1 MGGQTLRGF
10 PEACHAVKTASA
22 QSRHTIAATAFA
34 FVTYLIASLM
44 FFGRMLPGH
53 LTDYYVGRNTDP
65 SNYMWALAWWPYV
78 LRHHVHPF
86 LTRLIDAPFG
96 MNLASAPAPLPLL
109 GIMMTPLTTALGPIA
124 TYNLISLILP
134 PLAALTAF
142 SLCRKLSGSFVA
154 ALLGGFV
161 FGFSPYVIG
170 QLLSHMNLLLIFP
183 IPLAVYLVVCRV
195 RENIGRNLFIGLL
208 TTVLSV
214 QFLLILEPFAMMAFM
229 AVVTLLIA
237 MRVASSEDRG
247 RILRLIPEIAAAY
260 LFTILLMTPYF
271 YFFFA
276 YGFPTRPLWPSIM
289 YSADVLNFIVPT
301 SANAIGN
308 LAPLQKLSANFPG
321 NIFEQGACLGMPLLA
336 IAALWSR
343 RHRGEL
349 MPKLLIATIAASCIL
364 ALGPFLQIGGH
375 PALPMPWLLVE
386 KLPLIKGALP
396 IRLVMYAFFALAVI
410 FTMWFCDPRTGST
423 EKVIGTIATLIMLM
437 PNPSASFW
445 ASRVP
450 LPQFFRDGTSHRLLS
465 SDDLVLPL
473 PFGQKGM
480 ATLWQASSGMNFRL
494 VSGLNGL
501 QPIEIR
507 RWPVANVFF
516 GSFDLPEPE
525 LQLKAFIANLGITA
539 IVVDAS
545 DARAPQWR
553 QLLSSLEITPNEI
566 GGVLLY
572 RINLDALHP
581 YRAMKAIDLEQRAD
595 RARFEALVSAAN
607 RYFASGGDAATL
619 SIPALEAA
627 GLFPAGWNFDPAPNT
642 YRDLWSG
649 QIEGKVGLGIVGSE
663 SSLRP
668 IINSF
673 GGDGEKIYFP
683 YPRLWSS
690 EGERYS
696 FIRDLFAPQIWG
708 STSGESLQMMLLEF
722 DPSHLRMLAART
734 ASQPSLSLAAAPR
747 EGAR

>member
-1 MGGQTLRGF
+1 M
-10 PEACHAVKTASA
+10 KTASA

-396 IRLVMYAFFALAVI
+396 IRLVMYAFLALAVI

-450 LPQFFRDGTSHRLLS
+450 LPAILS
-465 SDDLVLPL
+465 RWNL
-473 PFGQKGM
+473 
-480 ATLWQASSGMNFRL
+480 ASSTEQRRPCSTVALRPEGNGDVVAGLQRHELPTRVRTERFAADRDPTLASSERVLRL
-494 VSGLNGL
+494 V
-501 QPIEIR
+501 R
-507 RWPVANVFF
+507 F
-516 GSFDLPEPE
+516 
-525 LQLKAFIANLGITA
+525 
-539 IVVDAS
+539 
-545 DARAPQWR
+545 ARAGASAQ
-553 QLLSSLEITPNEI
+553 
-566 GGVLLY
+566 GVH
-572 RINLDALHP
+572 RESRNHGD
-581 YRAMKAIDLEQRAD
+581 RRRCER
-595 RARFEALVSAAN
+595 RARAAM
-607 RYFASGGDAATL
+607 AAVA
-619 SIPALEAA
+619 IQPR
-627 GLFPAGWNFDPAPNT
+627 N
-642 YRDLWSG
+642 Y
-649 QIEGKVGLGIVGSE
+649 SE
-663 SSLRP
+663 
-668 IINSF
+668 
-673 GGDGEKIYFP
+673 
-683 YPRLWSS
+683 
-690 EGERYS
+690 
-696 FIRDLFAPQIWG
+696 
-708 STSGESLQMMLLEF
+708 
-722 DPSHLRMLAART
+722 
-734 ASQPSLSLAAAPR
+734 
-747 EGAR
+747 